1 MENKTIYSEAPQY
14 YHYYFDLVESDN
26 LINELEKSHQY
37 MLDLFQKIN
46 RENENFSYQENK
58 WTTKQVIRHIID
70 CERIFGYRALRFARF
85 DNTVLASFDENKYM
99 APPLNHDEN
108 LEELMDEFITL
119 RRSTLSLY
127 KSMNDP
133 MLDFKGSVEG
143 TFNSAR
149 TIGFMI
155 VGHQLH
161 HCLFLEKNYL
171 QYSF

>member
-1 MENKTIYSEAPQY
+1 MENKSIYSEAPQY

-46 RENENFSYQENK
+46 RENENSSYQENK

-85 DNTVLASFDENKYM
+85 DDTELASFDENKYM
-99 APPLNHDEN
+99 LPPLHQNEN
-108 LEELMDEFITL
+108 LDSLIEEFINV
-119 RRSTLSLY
+119 RRSTISLY

-133 MLDFKGSVEG
+133 MLDFRGSVDG

-161 HCLFLEKNYL
+161 HCLFLEQNYL
-171 QYSF
+171 NVL

>member
-1 MENKTIYSEAPQY
+1 MENKSIYSEAPQY

-26 LINELEKSHQY
+26 LIKELEKSHQY
-37 MLDLFQKIN
+37 MLDLFQRIN
-46 RENENFSYQENK
+46 KENENFSYQENK

-108 LEELMDEFITL
+108 LEELMDEVITL

-133 MLDFKGSVEG
+133 MLDFRGSVDG

-161 HCLFLEKNYL
+161 HCLFLEQNYL
-171 QYSF
+171 NVL

>member
-1 MENKTIYSEAPQY
+1 MENKSIYSEAPKY

-26 LINELEKSHQY
+26 LISELRKSHQY
-37 MLDLFQKIN
+37 MLDFFQKIN
-46 RENENFSYQENK
+46 IHNENFSYQENK

-70 CERIFGYRALRFARF
+70 CERIFSYRALRFARF

-99 APPLNHDEN
+99 APTLNHDEN
-108 LEELMDEFITL
+108 LEDLKDEFITL

-133 MLDFKGSVEG
+133 MLDFRGSVDG

-155 VGHQLH
+155 IGHQLH
-161 HCLFLEKNYL
+161 HCYFVEKHY
-171 QYSF
+171 F